1 MHAHHAIYPTRKEI
15 PMVEGSIRRHHYG
28 ILNYAKR
35 VPSLVVKI
43 AVTGQDL
50 PFELFLVGVPE
61 LGSLG
66 VQWARTMVSYQ

>member
-1 MHAHHAIYPTRKEI
+1 MI
-15 PMVEGSIRRHHYG
+15 EGGIRRRQYG

-35 VPSLVVKI
+35 EPLLVVEI
-43 AVTGQDL
+43 AVAGQDL

-66 VQWARTMVSYQ
+66 VQWARTMVSCQ